1 MSQSTYTEKVDF
13 YWVTTIADASA
24 PKVSEI
30 TAGQKLTCQIA
41 EAPDMAEK
49 TTTVDAPTLCDRF
62 VSKYPD
68 AVTVD
73 DTSIAFYY
81 DDAPSSTGETI
92 RALLD
97 RDATGFLV
105 RIDSVSGSIPT
116 IAAAVKVDVWPAIVS
131 SNSKN
136 KPAAGEMR
144 KFTVGIAFTAP
155 PSLDVAVVT

>member
-1 MSQSTYTEKVDF
+1 MAQSTYTEKVDF
-13 YWVTTIADASA
+13 YWVTTIADPSA
-24 PKVSEI
+24 PKVSDI

-49 TTTVDAPTLCDRF
+49 TTTVGAPTLCNRF

-73 DTSIAFYY
+73 DASIEFYY
-81 DDAPSSTGETI
+81 DDAPSSAGDTI
-92 RALLD
+92 RNLLD
-97 RDATGFLV
+97 RDVTGFLV
-105 RIDSVSGSIPT
+105 RVDSVSGVIPT
-116 IAAAVKVDVWPAIVS
+116 IAATVKVDVWPAIIS

-144 KFTVGIAFTAP
+144 KFTVGVAFTSP
-155 PSLDVAVVT
+155 PHLDVALAI